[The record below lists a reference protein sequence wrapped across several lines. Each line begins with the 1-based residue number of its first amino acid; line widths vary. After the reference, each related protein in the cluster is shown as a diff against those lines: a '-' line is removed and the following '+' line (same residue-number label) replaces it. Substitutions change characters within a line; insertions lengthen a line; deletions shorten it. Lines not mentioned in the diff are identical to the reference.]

1 MKVQEDQRARDEFAS
16 FLSARGYE
24 SLPDDE
30 KVRLWDAFLWAR
42 APDQPVMRFVLDGPP
57 TGPDSAGRFVE
68 TEDAEGQSIR
78 SGRWHEDAR
87 GRWVLEVA
95 PSRGGLLPPA

>member
-30 KVRLWDAFLWAR
+30 KVRLWDAFL
-42 APDQPVMRFVLDGPP
+42 
-57 TGPDSAGRFVE
+57 
-68 TEDAEGQSIR
+68 
-78 SGRWHEDAR
+78 
-87 GRWVLEVA
+87 
-95 PSRGGLLPPA
+95 